1 MSFIAIEGLDGSGKS
16 TQLNLLQQHLKE
28 RKIRYKYLHF
38 PRTDSPVFG
47 ELVSMFLR
55 GDLGSIDSVNPYLIA
70 LIYAGD
76 RNDAKQMVEE
86 WIKEGYLVIVDR
98 YVYSN
103 IAFQCA
109 KLIEKNMQE
118 KLAEWILNLEY
129 NYYRIPKPE
138 LSIFL
143 NVPFD
148 FIKERLTEERKGD
161 ERSYLQGNQDI
172 HEADLSFQEKV
183 RQVYLHNIRKDANFS
198 LIDCSREGKVL
209 PPDKIFSKMVTI
221 LQENQ
226 IL

>member
-183 RQVYLHNIRKDANFS
+183 RQVYLHNIRKDANFR

>member
-16 TQLNLLQQHLKE
+16 TQLTLLQQHLNE
-28 RKIRYKYLHF
+28 RKIRFKYVHF

-55 GDLGSIDSVNPYLIA
+55 GELGTINSVNPYLIA

-76 RNDAKQMVEE
+76 RNDARQMISE
-86 WIKEGYLVIVDR
+86 WIQQGYLVIVDR

-109 KLIEKNMQE
+109 KLADKNDRE
-118 KLAEWILNLEY
+118 KLADWILNLEY
-129 NYYRIPKPE
+129 TYYGIPKPE
-138 LSIFL
+138 LSLFL
-143 NVPFD
+143 DVPFD
-148 FIKERLTEERKGD
+148 FTRQRLTEDRSGN

-172 HEADLSFQEKV
+172 HEADLTFQEKV
-183 RQVYLHNIRKDANFS
+183 RQVYLESIDTDPDFR
-198 LIDCSREGKVL
+198 LIDCSNNGEVL
-209 PPDKIFSKMVTI
+209 PPHKIFSKVAEI
-221 LQENQ
+221 LQKQQ